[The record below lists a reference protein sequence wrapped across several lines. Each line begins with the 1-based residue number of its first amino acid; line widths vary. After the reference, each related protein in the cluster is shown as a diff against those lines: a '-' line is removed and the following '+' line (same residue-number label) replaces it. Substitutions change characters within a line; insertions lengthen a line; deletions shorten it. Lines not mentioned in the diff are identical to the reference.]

1 MWLRRLI
8 GLVLV
13 IVLLSCSKNI
23 NDKLNYNKVVY
34 ICKGHYSKSYHHDPE
49 CEGLRTCTTEIFEVT
64 LESAEK
70 KGRILCGYEQ

>member
-1 MWLRRLI
+1 MKGLI
-8 GLVLV
+8 
-13 IVLLSCSKNI
+13 LSISFLFLFNCSTNSS
-23 NDKLNYNKVVY
+23 DSFLYNEFEKVY